1 MIDYEDEEVFKML
14 SSGKTEGVFQFESAG
29 MRSVLMGL
37 KPQSIEDLI
46 AVISLYRPGPM
57 DSIPTYIANRHDPSK
72 IRYKT
77 PMLEGILKVT
87 YGCMI
92 YQEQVME
99 IFRTRGLFL
108 RPRRYRP
115 PRHVEKEAR
124 CHGARTP

>member
-1 MIDYEDEEVFKML
+1 
-14 SSGKTEGVFQFESAG
+14 

-37 KPQSIEDLI
+37 KPQRIEDLI

-99 IFRTRGLFL
+99 IFRTLAGYSYGRADIVRRAMPK
-108 RPRRYRP
+108 RPRAA
-115 PRHVEKEAR
+115 RHGEKEAR
-124 CHGARTP
+124 RHGARAP